1 MQKQEEV
8 MKKQIKKLEAS
19 KEKYVKRVDQYKKYI
34 QKVEDSIIQKDE
46 QLKFLEMF
54 KKNSEISSQVESS
67 VSRAY

>member
-19 KEKYVKRVDQYKKYI
+19 KEKYMKRVDQYKKYI

-46 QLKFLEMF
+46 
-54 KKNSEISSQVESS
+54 
-67 VSRAY
+67 